1 MYPIRHAIPLC
12 LAAALCVS
20 ATSFAAESGTRKI
33 DFSRDIRPILSDRCF
48 RCHGPDEGERKADLR
63 LDQRESATTAL
74 PSGATA
80 IVPGDRS
87 ASELVRRIVS
97 EDEAERM
104 PPAEMKKPLTEVE
117 KEKLAQWI
125 SEGAEYRQ
133 HWSFIAPQR
142 PLPPPDPFSNW
153 VRNPIDHFVADRMHR
168 EGLQP
173 TTEAWRETL
182 IRRLSLDLTGLPP
195 TLAEVDA
202 FLADQSEHAYEHL
215 VDRLLASPHYG
226 ERLALDWLDA
236 SRFADTNGYHLDNGR
251 DMTRW
256 RAWVIGAYNDNLPFN
271 DFTVQ
276 QIAGDLLPFATLDQQ
291 IASGFNRNHM
301 INFEGGA
308 IPEEYLNAYIVDRV
322 NTTGAVWLGLTIG
335 CAQCHDHKYDPISQ
349 REFYQFY
356 AFFNHVPEEGLDG
369 RSGNSE
375 PKLALPTPEQTSRQ
389 AELNSQ
395 LSQASAEKSKL
406 EIELNKRQLAWER
419 DMVAQLSSQA
429 TLTVPDDIRVIL
441 AKSEGDRAEEERVK
455 LTDHF
460 RRQDAT
466 WVALAGQLDQ
476 LNHDNSALQS
486 AIPTTMV
493 MRDMDTPRETYVLTR
508 GKYDAHGEQVTA
520 AVPASFHAYPSAAP
534 KNRLGLARWLV
545 SPDNP
550 LTARVIVN
558 RYWQMIFGLGLV
570 KTAEDFGSQ
579 GEAPSH
585 PELLDWLACEFQQA
599 TQAPVVGTG
608 REAWNVKGLM
618 RLIVTS
624 ATYRQSAHASP
635 EQYAH
640 DPENRF
646 LARGVR
652 YRLPAE
658 FVRDQALA
666 VSGLIKY
673 NIGGPSVSPYQPAEL
688 WGELSSRQDSGKWTA
703 QSFKLS
709 EGDDL
714 YRRSMYT
721 FWKRTSPPP
730 QLSTFDAPDRETCV
744 VRRGRTNTPLQALIL
759 LNDPTY
765 VEASRKL
772 AERTLA
778 EASDDRDARFVFAFR
793 TVTGRHPTPAELTTM
808 GEILAAQVDYF
819 HHNPASAE
827 ELLHKNGASP
837 TANHPADELA
847 AWSMLSSALLNLDEV
862 VCRN

>member
-1 MYPIRHAIPLC
+1 MYPILRAILLC
-12 LAAALCVS
+12 LS
-20 ATSFAAESGTRKI
+20 ATVCVLTAGFAAESGNRKI

-48 RCHGPDEGERKADLR
+48 RCHGPDAAERKADLR
-63 LDQRESATTAL
+63 LDQRESATSLL

-87 ASELVRRIVS
+87 ASELVRRILS
-97 EDEAERM
+97 EDDAERM
-104 PPAEMKKPLTEVE
+104 PPAEMKKPLTAEE
-117 KEKLAQWI
+117 KEKLARWI
-125 SEGAEYRQ
+125 TEGAEYRQ
-133 HWSFIAPQR
+133 HWSFLAARRPQ
-142 PLPPPDPFSNW
+142 PPPDPFSNW
-153 VRNPIDHFVADRMHR
+153 ARNPIDHFVADQMHR

-173 TTEAWRETL
+173 TPEASRETL
-182 IRRLSLDLTGLPP
+182 IRRLTLDLTGLPP
-195 TLAEVDA
+195 TLTEIDA
-202 FLADQSEHAYEHL
+202 FLTDQSDQAYEHL

-226 ERLALDWLDA
+226 ERMALDWLDA

-256 RAWVIGAYNDNLPFN
+256 RAWVIRAYNDNLPFD
-271 DFTVQ
+271 DFTVY

-291 IASGFNRNHM
+291 VASGFNRNHM

-349 REFYQFY
+349 REFYQLY
-356 AFFNHVPEEGLDG
+356 AYFNNVPEEGLDG

-375 PKLALPTPEQTSRQ
+375 PKLALPTSEQTIRQ
-389 AELNSQ
+389 SELNLQ
-395 LSQASAEKSKL
+395 LSQASAEKTKL
-406 EIELNKRQLAWER
+406 EIELGKQQPAWEQEA
-419 DMVAQLSSQA
+419 VAQLSSQA
-429 TLTVPDDIRVIL
+429 SPTVPEEIRVIL
-441 AKSEGDRAEEERVK
+441 TKSESDRSDEERAQ
-455 LTDHF
+455 LADNF
-460 RRQDAT
+460 RRQDAN
-466 WVALAGQLDQ
+466 WVALVARLDQ
-476 LNHDNSALQS
+476 INQDSNALQS
-486 AIPTTMV
+486 SIPTTMV
-493 MRDMDTPRETYVLTR
+493 MREMDTPRETHVLTR

-520 AVPASFHAYPSAAP
+520 AVPASFHPFPSTAP
-534 KNRLGLARWLV
+534 SNRLGLARWLV

-558 RYWQMIFGLGLV
+558 RYWQTIFGLGLV

-579 GEAPSH
+579 GESPSH

-599 TQAPVVGTG
+599 TLAPVAGSG
-608 REAWNVKGLM
+608 REAWNIKGLM

-624 ATYRQSAHASP
+624 STYRQSAQAPP
-635 EQYAH
+635 ERYAH

-646 LARGVR
+646 LARGAR

-658 FVRDQALA
+658 FVRDQALSL
-666 VSGLIKY
+666 SGLIKH
-673 NIGGPSVSPYQPAEL
+673 NIGGPSVSPYQPGEL
-688 WGELSSRQDSGKWTA
+688 WGELSSRQDSNNWTA
-703 QSFKLS
+703 QSFTLS

-759 LNDPTY
+759 MNDPTY

-772 AERTLA
+772 AERTLT
-778 EASDDRDARFVFAFR
+778 EAPNDREARLSFAFR
-793 TVTGRHPTPAELTTM
+793 TVTGRQPQPAEFATL
-808 GEILAAQVDYF
+808 EKILADQLDYF

-827 ELLHKNGASP
+827 DLLHKNGASP
-837 TANHPADELA
+837 TADHPAELLA
-847 AWSMLSSALLNLDEV
+847 AWSMVSSALLNLDEV